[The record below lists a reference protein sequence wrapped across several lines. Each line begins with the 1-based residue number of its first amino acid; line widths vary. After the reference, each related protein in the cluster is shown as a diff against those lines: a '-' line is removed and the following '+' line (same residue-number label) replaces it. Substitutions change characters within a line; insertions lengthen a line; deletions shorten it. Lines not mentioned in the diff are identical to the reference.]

1 MATNTLQDRY
11 NDFLAFCA
19 YWVPTYGPAPFMLA
33 GQNAP
38 RPDAPAYV
46 SIELFTNVEQ
56 IGTVERRIDVDG
68 NEWLRTQLSI
78 GIDLY
83 AFSNTET
90 RYDGT
95 NNAWS
100 VLQNLKTSLRI
111 PDIYNRLTDIT
122 FRLLDDDMVADN
134 SRILN
139 TTYEPAAS
147 MSLTFSTITRTD
159 IDNGSIETI
168 EGDGTVDSGTNERDV
183 NISVTE

>member
-1 MATNTLQDRY
+1 MATNSLQDRY

-19 YWVPTYGPAPFMLA
+19 YWIPAYGPAPFMLG

-38 RPDAPAYV
+38 RPANPYV
-46 SIELFTNVEQ
+46 TVEFFTNVEQ
-56 IGTVERRIDVDG
+56 LGTVERRMDYAG
-68 NEWLRTQLSI
+68 NEWLRTQLSV
-78 GIDLY
+78 GVDLF
-83 AFSNTET
+83 AFSGSDT
-90 RYDGT
+90 RFDGS
-95 NNAWS
+95 NNAGTL
-100 VLQNLKTSLRI
+100 LQNLKTSLRV
-111 PDIYNRLTDIT
+111 PDVYNRLTEIT

-168 EGDGTVDSGTNERDV
+168 EGGGTLDSGINDRNV